1 MQNVAIANKVQ
12 TFLEGTLGELAAK
25 LSGQKHINSLKTGMM
40 FTLPF
45 TLIGGFVMILM
56 FLPIPSDLQPTN
68 FFFSFLL
75 SAQQWGLT
83 SPVLRVLYS
92 LSLGLIS
99 VYTVIGIS
107 YSLAEEYK
115 LKASYTSLT
124 SLFVFLAIA
133 VQVAKNEAGANSISI
148 NYLDASGMFVAIFV
162 AMITVEIARLL
173 KKYNITIKLPESVPP
188 MVSAPFELLI
198 PLIVNVF
205 VVVGGNALLINTVGF
220 GLVDLLTKILSPI
233 LSASGSLP
241 AVILVNLLVMLF
253 WLFGIHGA
261 ALMAAVIGPLQ
272 TANLTANAAAKAAN
286 DLLPHVFAGSFKS
299 IFATQ
304 IMYNA
309 LLIGI
314 LLFASSPRL
323 KSLCK
328 FAFIPNLFNINE
340 PLIFGLPIVMNV
352 ILMIPIML
360 TTVLNTTVS
369 YLAMNFNVVG
379 KIYIY
384 FLPTF
389 PAPINAFLATMDWKA
404 PAMWFLLFALN
415 LGIFYPFIK
424 MYDKQ
429 VIEEDLKLIEENEME
444 V

>member
-1 MQNVAIANKVQ
+1 MENNGITNRIQ
-12 TFLEGTLGELAAK
+12 TFLDGTLGKVATK
-25 LSGQKHINSLKTGMM
+25 LSSQKHINSLKSGMM

-68 FFFSFLL
+68 FFFSILL
-75 SAQQWGLT
+75 NAQAWG
-83 SPVLRVLYS
+83 SSSVVLKTLYT

-99 VYTVIGIS
+99 VYTVFGIS
-107 YSLAEEYK
+107 YSLAQEYK

-133 VQVAKNEAGANSISI
+133 VTVAPNEAGLNSISI
-148 NYLDASGMFVAIFV
+148 NYLDASGMFVAIIV
-162 AMITVEIARLL
+162 AMVTVEITRLL
-173 KKYNITIKLPESVPP
+173 KKHNITIKLPESVPP
-188 MVSAPFELLI
+188 MVSAPFELII
-198 PLIVNVF
+198 PLVTNVF
-205 VVVGGNALLINTVGF
+205 VVVGGNALLNMTVGF
-220 GLVDLLTKILSPI
+220 GFVNLLTNLLSPI

-241 AVILVNLLVMLF
+241 AVIMINLLVMLF

-261 ALMAAVIGPLQ
+261 ALMAAIIGPLQ
-272 TANLTANAAAKAAN
+272 TANLTENAAAVAAG
-286 DLLPHVFAGSFKS
+286 DILPNVFAGSFKS

-309 LLIGI
+309 LLIAV

-328 FAFIPNLFNINE
+328 FAFIPNFFNINE

-352 ILMIPIML
+352 TLMIPILL
-360 TTVLNTTVS
+360 TTILNTTIS
-369 YLAMNFNVVG
+369 YLAMSFDFVG

-389 PAPINAFLATMDWKA
+389 PAPINAFISTMDWKA
-404 PAMWFLLFALN
+404 PVMWLLLFLIN
-415 LGIFYPFIK
+415 LAIFYPFVK
-424 MYDKQ
+424 VYDKQ
-429 VIEEDLKLIEENEME
+429 VIEEDARLVQKND
-444 V
+444 

>member
-1 MQNVAIANKVQ
+1 MENSTITNRIQI
-12 TFLEGTLGELAAK
+12 FLDGTLGKVATK
-25 LSGQKHINSLKTGMM
+25 LSSQKHINSLKSGMM

-68 FFFSFLL
+68 FFFSILL
-75 SAQQWGLT
+75 NAQAWG
-83 SPVLRVLYS
+83 SSSVVLKTLYT

-99 VYTVIGIS
+99 VYTVFGIS
-107 YSLAEEYK
+107 YSLAQEYK

-133 VQVAKNEAGANSISI
+133 VTVAPNETGLNSISI
-148 NYLDASGMFVAIFV
+148 NYLDASGMFVAIIV
-162 AMITVEIARLL
+162 AMITVEVTRFL
-173 KKYNITIKLPESVPP
+173 KKHDITIKLPESVPP
-188 MVSAPFELLI
+188 MVSAPFELII
-198 PLIVNVF
+198 PLVINVF
-205 VVVGGNALLINTVGF
+205 VVVGGNALLNMTVGF
-220 GLVDLLTKILSPI
+220 GFVDLLTNLLSPV

-241 AVILVNLLVMLF
+241 AVIMINLLVMLF

-261 ALMAAVIGPLQ
+261 ALMAAIIGPLQ
-272 TANLTANAAAKAAN
+272 TANLTENAAAVAAG
-286 DLLPHVFAGSFKS
+286 DILPNVFAGSFKS

-309 LLIGI
+309 LLIAV

-328 FAFIPNLFNINE
+328 FAFIPNFFNINE

-352 ILMIPIML
+352 TLMIPILL
-360 TTVLNTTVS
+360 TTIINTITS
-369 YLAMNFNVVG
+369 YLAMNFDLVG

-389 PAPINAFLATMDWKA
+389 PAPINAFISTMDWKA
-404 PAMWFLLFALN
+404 PVMWLLLFLIN
-415 LGIFYPFIK
+415 LAIFYPFVRV
-424 MYDKQ
+424 YDKQ
-429 VIEEDLKLIEENEME
+429 VIEEDARLVKKSD
-444 V
+444 